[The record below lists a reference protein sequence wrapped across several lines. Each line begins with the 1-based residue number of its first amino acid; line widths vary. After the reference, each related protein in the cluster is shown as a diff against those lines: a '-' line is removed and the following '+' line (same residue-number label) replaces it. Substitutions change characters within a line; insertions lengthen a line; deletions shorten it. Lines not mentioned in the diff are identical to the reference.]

1 MPGALVILGVKGGMK
16 LLKLSKKNNKKT
28 VHTKES
34 EDSEARGSQ
43 LGHAGKLQ
51 RS

>member
-1 MPGALVILGVKGGMK
+1 MLGALVILGVKGGMK
-16 LLKLSKKNNKKT
+16 LLKLSKKNKN